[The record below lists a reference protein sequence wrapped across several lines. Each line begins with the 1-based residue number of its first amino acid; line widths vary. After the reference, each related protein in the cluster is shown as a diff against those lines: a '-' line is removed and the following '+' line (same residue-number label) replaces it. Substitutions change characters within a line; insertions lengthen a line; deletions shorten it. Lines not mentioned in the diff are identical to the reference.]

1 MSARAGETP
10 HPPETAEFGFVTP
23 GGATHEYPVA
33 GGVQVK
39 KLSVGP
45 FDNNVYVVRADGSDD
60 ALIVDGASDAERI
73 LREVEGLR
81 VVGVVETH
89 GHADH
94 VQALPDLVAALDVPV
109 FAHTGD
115 AKRMPVSTKPLRDG
129 QTIVVGGA
137 EIQVLHTP
145 GHTPGSVSLVAG
157 PFLFSGDTLFP
168 AGPGGTDGNTARFRQ
183 VMQSVDR
190 LFELPDNTRIC
201 PGHGLDSTIGRE
213 RPYVETWRARG
224 W

>member
-10 HPPETAEFGFVTP
+10 HPPETPEFGFVTP
-23 GGATHEYPVA
+23 GGETHRYPDA
-33 GGVQVK
+33 GGFQVK

-45 FDNNVYVVRADGSDD
+45 FDNNVYVVRALDSED

-94 VQALPDLVAALDVPV
+94 VQALPDLVSALGVPV
-109 FAHTGD
+109 FAHSGD
-115 AKRMPVSTKPLRDG
+115 AKRMPVPTKPLRDG

-157 PFLFSGDTLFP
+157 PFLFCGDTLFP
-168 AGPGGTDGNTARFRQ
+168 AGPGGTDGNAARFRQ
-183 VMQSVDR
+183 VMQSLDR
-190 LFELPDNTRIC
+190 LFELPDDTRIC
-201 PGHGLDSTIGRE
+201 PGHGVDSTIGRE

>member
-1 MSARAGETP
+1 MSAAGETP
-10 HPPETAEFGFVTP
+10 HPPSTPEFGYVKP
-23 GGATHEYPVA
+23 GGETHAYQPA
-33 GGVQVK
+33 SGLSVK

-45 FDNNVYVVRADGSDD
+45 FDNNVYVISDTASGD
-60 ALIVDGASDAERI
+60 ALIVDGAADAERI
-73 LREVEGLR
+73 LREIEDLR
-81 VVGVVETH
+81 VLGIVETH

-94 VQALPDLVAALDVPV
+94 VQALPDLVSALKVPV
-109 FAHTGD
+109 YAHAGD
-115 AKRMPVSTKPLRDG
+115 AARMPVPTKPLRDG
-129 QTIVVGGA
+129 QSIVVGGT
-137 EIQVLHTP
+137 EIGVMHTP
-145 GHTPGSVSLVAG
+145 GHTPGSISLVAG

-168 AGPGGTDGNTARFRQ
+168 AGPGATDGNAARFRQ

-190 LFELPDNTRIC
+190 LFELPDDTRIC